1 MNRYG
6 KSITILT
13 ITILLLS
20 LVAASYGIFSKGG
33 PGVHEARA
41 LTGETVKIYGEGI
54 YKNDSV
60 SAAAQEIAQD
70 YVTLLLGIPL
80 LLASLFYA
88 SRGLFKGQILLAG
101 TLGYFLYT
109 YTSYT
114 FLSMYNPFFLLYV
127 ALMSS
132 SFFAFTLT
140 MMSFDWK
147 NIDSYFN
154 KKMPVKF
161 LGSFLIFLGVVIGL
175 MWLGRLIPSL
185 INGETPYGLEHYTTL
200 VIQALDLG
208 FVIPV
213 AILTGILVLKR
224 NPFGYLL
231 ASVITIK
238 GFTMLTA
245 ITAMIIGMIN
255 NGVKVSSNEIIAFSS
270 FNIVILYCLFIILK
284 NIIERP
290 NGVR

>member
-1 MNRYG
+1 M
-6 KSITILT
+6 
-13 ITILLLS
+13 ILLLS
-20 LVAASYGIFSKGG
+20 LVAASYGIFSEGG
-33 PGVHEARA
+33 PGEHEVKA
-41 LTGETVKIYGEGI
+41 LTGETVKIYGQGI

-70 YVTLLLGIPL
+70 YVTLILGIPL
-80 LLASLFYA
+80 LLGSLFYA
-88 SRGLFKGQILLAG
+88 SRGLFRGQILLAG

-114 FLSMYNPFFLLYV
+114 FLSMYNPFFLVYV

-175 MWLGRLIPSL
+175 MWLGRLVPSL
-185 INGETPYGLEHYTTL
+185 IKGEIPYGLEHYTTL

-208 FVIPV
+208 FIIPV

-255 NGVKVSSNEIIAFSS
+255 NGVKVSSNEIIAFST

-290 NGVR
+290 NGVRKI